1 MGILRSLLS
10 ILHPVRTAKRKVKR
24 AVIPR
29 PIRRV
34 QRAKNQV
41 LHPVS
46 SAKGRAIGAVD
57 RAITPKRKR
66 RR

>member
-29 PIRRV
+29 PIRQV
-34 QRAKNQV
+34 QRAKNQIV
-41 LHPVS
+41 HPLS
-46 SAKGRAIGAVD
+46 SAEGKIFGAVD
-57 RAITPKRKR
+57 KAITPKRRKR
-66 RR
+66 